1 MYSGVTS
8 KQEGFRFF
16 LCVSLR
22 LWFLPTGQKT
32 YRTISSKRSFSW
44 VFEVFPGRPRLL
56 WSSNPLW
63 PWSSLHC
70 SPITLLW
77 LMEVTI
83 RLSDHSLWL
92 QTHNHHSP
100 MFNPKMTS
108 PTIIPIIPPFSPS
121 RSSRIVSGWQQRVK
135 DRQEML
141 VVAICETQSCRQDIV
156 IVRQLTSNMDI
167 PFEFLLK
174 QIHIFIIVLVKV
186 GICFAQTYRHP
197 PVHNL
202 WVEQNICSQRMRG
215 HADGFSSPVL
225 FDGSMLVHAVRVVLV
240 ELLPLN

>member
-16 LCVSLR
+16 YVCPCVFGFYPQVKKHTEQYHLNVP
-22 LWFLPTGQKT
+22 LVKCL
-32 YRTISSKRSFSW
+32 RSFQVTPSYC
-44 VFEVFPGRPRLL
+44 GARI
-56 WSSNPLW
+56 PLW
-63 PWSSLHC
+63 PWSSLH

-77 LMEVTI
+77 LMKVTI
-83 RLSDHSLWL
+83 RLSDHSLRL
-92 QTHNHHSP
+92 QTYNHHSP
-100 MFNPKMTS
+100 VFNPKMTS

-141 VVAICETQSCRQDIV
+141 VVTICETQSCRQDIV

-186 GICFAQTYRHP
+186 GTCFAQTYRHP

-202 WVEQNICSQRMRG
+202 WVEQHVCSQRMRG